1 MGDFVEYKSE
11 GVWLHF
17 LRKKDGQA
25 AQCKLCK
32 TKLKTVTK
40 GLHEH
45 LKRVHDITVLKQKL
59 ADEESHSPSTP
70 KHAAGSSILSYV
82 VQQNDNTL
90 SATLAHMTA
99 RDGLPFRDIAR
110 LTKRSYCNGF
120 RQLATF

>member
-1 MGDFVEYKSE
+1 MRACGCISYDVNYADKAEKCGGGGWSS
-11 GVWLHF
+11 
-17 LRKKDGQA
+17 
-25 AQCKLCK
+25 
-32 TKLKTVTK
+32 K

-45 LKRVHDITVLKQKL
+45 LKRVRLHDITVLKRML
-59 ADEESHSPSTP
+59 ADEESHSPSPP
-70 KHAAGSSILSYV
+70 KRAAGSSILSYV